1 MKKSLYTNIP
11 PSYVEFM
18 ENLVVEKLGL
28 EYVQEKELHY
38 LTIELSTHGH
48 RHELCWKEFR
58 PEVNALYQENHHIA
72 LSDEEIKGIKDLVGS
87 AILDPD
93 VKGGLR
99 WPFGKDYDVIRV
111 DHTIAKSYRNQPIRF
126 KLRHADRF
134 DFTFSTGQVAREI
147 FLKMPGIISQLR
159 KKTWCLKC

>member
-38 LTIELSTHGH
+38 LT
-48 RHELCWKEFR
+48 
-58 PEVNALYQENHHIA
+58 
-72 LSDEEIKGIKDLVGS
+72 DEEIKGIKDLVGS

-159 KKTWCLKC
+159 QKKTWCLKC